1 MSRERLLG
9 ALSLIGL
16 IVVVAIGFWRTGG
29 SGAPV
34 RVLLPRRIQAVMG
47 TDGMLAA
54 VIAPH
59 EHGIASDVLHEAE
72 NTLRDIEARLSV
84 WITRSEISRLNRVA
98 KDVEVPLSAS
108 ARAVLLAARQAH
120 VDTDGTF
127 DVTCRP
133 QIELWR
139 KAGQQGA
146 TPTDREMADACA
158 ASNWSLVQL
167 TDGGAI
173 KKAST
178 VQFDL
183 GGIAKGYAIDRAFE
197 LLRRQGW
204 PGGLVNL
211 GGDIRCFG
219 VTPTGEPW
227 TIDIENPFG
236 EGKLGTLVTTNVAVC
251 TSGNYRR
258 YFEANGRRR
267 SHILDPRTGRPTE
280 ATCLVTVVAPDAITA
295 DIWATALSVL
305 GPEGLDRLPEGI
317 EALMVVGDK
326 KHHRLLMTNGFW
338 RWFRTSPMAVGRAES
353 TPRMAERNRRVTP
366 QIGTRITRVTES
378 ARSPGRR
385 RFP

>member
-1 MSRERLLG
+1 MSRERLIG
-9 ALSLIGL
+9 ALCLIGL
-16 IVVVAIGFWRTGG
+16 IVVVAIGFWKTGG

-54 VIAPH
+54 VIAPD
-59 EHGIASDVLHEAE
+59 EHGRASDVLREAE
-72 NTLRDIEARLSV
+72 NTLRDIEAKLSV
-84 WITRSEISRLNRVA
+84 RITRSEISRLNRA
-98 KDVEVPLSAS
+98 ATGVEFALSAS
-108 ARAVLLAARQAH
+108 TRAVLLAARQAH

-139 KAGQQGA
+139 KAVKQGA
-146 TPTDREMADACA
+146 TPTDQQVADARN
-158 ASNWSLVQL
+158 ASNWSRVQL
-167 TDGGAI
+167 TDGGAV
-173 KKAST
+173 KQALT

-204 PGGLVNL
+204 SGGLVNV

-219 VTPTGEPW
+219 ATPTGEPW

-236 EGKLGTLVTTNVAVC
+236 EGKLGTLVATNVAVC

-258 YFEANGRRR
+258 YFETDGRRR
-267 SHILDPRTGRPTE
+267 SHILDPRTGQPTE
-280 ATCLVTVVAPDAITA
+280 ATCLVTVVAPDALTA

-305 GPEGLDRLPEGI
+305 GPDGLDRLPEGI
-317 EALMVVGDK
+317 EALMVVGDEK
-326 KHHRLLMTNGFW
+326 NHRLLMTDGFW
-338 RWFRTSPMAVGRAES
+338 RWFRTSPTVIGRAES
-353 TPRMAERNRRVTP
+353 SPRMAERNRRVTLRKP
-366 QIGTRITRVTES
+366 ERQPRTRLSRDS
-378 ARSPGRR
+378 M
-385 RFP
+385 